1 MKAYEI
7 CRRMDGLAAL
17 GALVLALASHPA
29 GGATGVSGGP
39 PRADAP
45 DLAAIHDGNSPSYQ
59 KNCLGC
65 HADIMKKT
73 TLDKKFKEAHRA
85 MIPFAPGYAA
95 KAGAT
100 SEVCASCHAKVDLLE
115 HSAALIRRNVGV
127 AACAACHGKSG
138 PSSKKFYMN

>member
-1 MKAYEI
+1 MKANEL
-7 CRRMDGLAAL
+7 CRKLGGLALL
-17 GALVLALASHPA
+17 GALALALASHAVGA
-29 GGATGVSGGP
+29 GPGVSAGP
-39 PRADAP
+39 ARADAP

-73 TLDKKFKEAHRA
+73 TLNRKIKDAHAA
-85 MIPFAPGYAA
+85 MVPFAPGYSA

-100 SEVCASCHAKVDLLE
+100 NQVCASCHAKVDLLE

-127 AACAACHGKSG
+127 TTCVACHGKSG
-138 PSSKKFYMN
+138 PSSKKFYAN